1 MIQKIILGTFIF
13 LNFSTVANAAQ
24 NPDEILYQRITQSE
38 AEELNID
45 IPAATPPG
53 FKSLEV
59 QVSGMGKDAEFKRI
73 LFCKDLN
80 GVIHWNNICA
90 DLTAVAAQTALEA
103 ADTRSELPAYDP
115 LTNPKQTTNTA
126 IIAFAALTVV
136 TGAGVLATQILDK
149 PNPISTGDNESQGYL
164 TGLSKGAA
172 LIATTQLGRGDKSKL
187 WSKPINQK
195 MDGLVTKT
203 GNRISGFSPLATRIL
218 SDGNYQRSL
227 IGPFSLL
234 IYPFAIGLGIFS
246 SLSLHQE
253 ALPPSLGLILSMM
266 VVGIL
271 DAFAGLLAS
280 AAFAM
285 SVLIGGHFTDLNS
298 ILTVTGVCLLAFSPA
313 LLAGAFR
320 PFRRPVWDFTSLWER
335 GTDYLVASVLT
346 GWVVQQIVL
355 GLPGLSGLQLP
366 LTIHARTIA
375 ICASGLIVLRFAL
388 EDLSTKLFPHRLVT
402 LEPEYRERSIAQQ
415 VFASVFK
422 TLVFGVIAGKFI
434 GISAELFIGV
444 ALFSLP
450 LVMGIFEDRFPKS
463 EKIER
468 WMPTGIIEMLVMTIC
483 GYFLAIMVQSRY
495 PSARTYVLVSFVILS
510 LPGFVLKILALFG
523 KEGVKDWRI
532 SKFGKITYRVFG
544 VVALGVLIYIIL
556 SGLLISNNV

>member
-1 MIQKIILGTFIF
+1 MIRKVLLGAFIF
-13 LNFSTVANAAQ
+13 LNFATVAQAAQ
-24 NPDEILYQRITQSE
+24 SSDEILYQTITQAK

-45 IPAATPPG
+45 IPVNEPPG

-59 QVSGMGKDAEFKRI
+59 QISGMGKEAEFKEI
-73 LFCKDLN
+73 LFCKELD
-80 GVIHWNNICA
+80 GVIHWENICPELA
-90 DLTAVAAQTALEA
+90 AVQAQTALEA
-103 ADTRSELPAYDP
+103 ALTRDDLPGYDP
-115 LTNPKQTTNTA
+115 LDHPKQTTNTA

-136 TGAGVLATQILDK
+136 TGAGALATQLPDK
-149 PNPISTGDNESQGYL
+149 PNPISTGDNDSQGYL

-172 LIATTQLGRGDKSKL
+172 LIATTQLGRGDKSRF
-187 WSKPINQK
+187 WNKPINQK
-195 MDGLVTKT
+195 MDNFVAKT

-218 SDGNYQRSL
+218 SDGNYLRSL

-253 ALPPSLGLILSMM
+253 ALPPSLGLIVSMM
-266 VVGIL
+266 IAGIL

-280 AAFAM
+280 AAFAL
-285 SVLIGGHFTDLNS
+285 SVLIGGHFTNLDS
-298 ILTVTGVCLLAFSPA
+298 VLTVAGVCLLAFSPA

-320 PFRRPVWDFTSLWER
+320 PFRRSVWDFTSLWER

-375 ICASGLIVLRFAL
+375 ISASGLVILRFAL
-388 EDLSTKLFPHRLVT
+388 EDISTRLFPLRLVA
-402 LEPEYRERSIAQQ
+402 LEPTYRERSITQQ
-415 VFASVFK
+415 VSASIFKIAVFAV
-422 TLVFGVIAGKFI
+422 VAGKFV
-434 GISAELFIGV
+434 GVSAELFIGV

-450 LVMGIFEDRFPKS
+450 LIMGIFEDKFPKS
-463 EKIER
+463 EKLEK
-468 WMPTGIIEMLVMTIC
+468 WMPTGIIEMLVMTII
-483 GYFLAIMVQSRY
+483 GYLLAIEVQSRY
-495 PSARTYVLVSFVILS
+495 PNARTYVLVSFVILS
-510 LPGFVLKILALFG
+510 LPGFVIKILSLFG

-532 SKFGKITYRVFG
+532 TKFGKIAYRVLG

-556 SGLLISNNV
+556 SGLLISKNV